1 MGGWEFSHLEVS
13 PGLKAQVVWEASAT
27 SATGSCWPGREVV
40 IRGLWGPILGRREWS
55 LDEKPLI
62 AIIDDRVL
70 AWHQQ
75 NSSYIFSDGNHLK
88 NPKDETF
95 NLLRIASSV
104 AVVDPIWVFLKDED
118 VSWKLWGTPPWN
130 EANEFTTEK
139 CPMVGRWI
147 CFWDGLFF
155 RGYVGYDRVGP
166 SRFPLKWQKDI
177 GREDFLFACT
187 HESFLL
193 KCREMI
199 RTWEKE
205 YGIHT
210 VDGNSIRHQLIG
222 T

>member
-1 MGGWEFSHLEVS
+1 MGGWEFPHLEAA

-75 NSSYIFSDGNHLK
+75 NSSYICSDGNHLK

-104 AVVDPIWVFLKDED
+104 AVVDPMWVFLKMRMFPE
-118 VSWKLWGTPPWN
+118 SSGGPLPEMK
-130 EANEFTTEK
+130 
-139 CPMVGRWI
+139 PMS
-147 CFWDGLFF
+147 L
-155 RGYVGYDRVGP
+155 
-166 SRFPLKWQKDI
+166 PLKNVQWL
-177 GREDFLFACT
+177 EDEFVFGMAYFSEAMLQMT
-187 HESFLL
+187 
-193 KCREMI
+193 
-199 RTWEKE
+199 
-205 YGIHT
+205 G
-210 VDGNSIRHQLIG
+210 
-222 T
+222 

>member
-1 MGGWEFSHLEVS
+1 MGGWEFPHLEAA

-62 AIIDDRVL
+62 DIIDDRVL

-75 NSSYIFSDGNHLK
+75 NSSYISSDGNHLK

-118 VSWKLWGTPPWN
+118 VSWKLWVP
-130 EANEFTTEK
+130 EMK
-139 CPMVGRWI
+139 PMS
-147 CFWDGLFF
+147 L
-155 RGYVGYDRVGP
+155 
-166 SRFPLKWQKDI
+166 PLKNVQWL
-177 GREDFLFACT
+177 EDEFVFGMAYFSEAMLVMT
-187 HESFLL
+187 
-193 KCREMI
+193 
-199 RTWEKE
+199 
-205 YGIHT
+205 G
-210 VDGNSIRHQLIG
+210 
-222 T
+222 